1 MEQNLTRE
9 LILNAGIK
17 LFAKNAYADV
27 SVDSIVESAGVSKGT
42 FYYYFKSKDEFY
54 KSILAYAFENLI
66 GIYNANSK
74 DLKSP
79 EEKLHAF
86 VRAVFL
92 TFKKDKNLFFIVQKE
107 LVKIVVGEESD
118 FLDYQ
123 KKIFELLKSI
133 LNSQED
139 IVCYYVMGILRSSI
153 IYHLKTN
160 EPLMIVQMKAWECI
174 KKILGW

>member
-1 MEQNLTRE
+1 MKEA
-9 LILNAGIK
+9 ILNAGIK

-27 SVDSIVESAGVSKGT
+27 SVDSIVESAGISKGT

-54 KSILAYAFENLI
+54 KSILAHAFENLI
-66 GIYNANSK
+66 NIYNTNSK
-74 DLKSP
+74 NLKSA
-79 EEKLHAF
+79 EDKLHAF

-92 TFKKDKNLFFIVQKE
+92 SFKNDKNLFFIIQKE
-107 LVKIVVGEESD
+107 LVKIVVGEESG